1 MAQQLPQIHSVHSS
15 QRRPAH
21 GSARPAAPSLLAG
34 ALGLSCR
41 HRRAR
46 RLRSGGVLVGSPGD
60 ADYNFTR
67 QLGGVAVGQM
77 AMVALWAFDYRR
89 LSFEPHHGAACH
101 QRGAHPLP
109 HIPGL
114 GTDAGMG
121 AKSWIKIGMQV
132 QPGEFAKVTV
142 VLFAASLLARYQGTL
157 DDWREYCKVLGML
170 LVPFAAIMT
179 KPDLGTGLVYLAISA
194 VVLIMGG
201 AKGRYLLITL
211 IAGIAAIAA
220 VFAVDEL
227 LKYQQSDGTWEYRL
241 LKNYQRSRLLVFLN
255 PSGFPV
261 TATTSPRP
269 RSPSAAVALFGK
281 GHRQRHAVDPRLSA
295 RGPHGLHLLRSG
307 RGVRVRGRHGAHR
320 PVRPAHRGVPLHR
333 PARRQPL
340 RHAHR
345 HGRRRHVA
353 LQILENIGMDCGL
366 MPITGIPLPF
376 VSYGSSFMVVNFA
389 LIGLI
394 GSVYSHTSTQSGFA
408 RTPSHGRKAS

>member
-21 GSARPAAPSLLAG
+21 GSARPAAPSLLSRVPWGFLAVIA
-34 ALGLSCR
+34 ALVAYGLVVCWS
-41 HRRAR
+41 A
-46 RLRSGGVLVGSPGD
+46 VQGD

-67 QLGGVAVGQM
+67 QLQGVAVGLV

-89 LSFEPHHGAACH
+89 LSNLTTALLVINVVLIL
-101 QRGAHPLP
+101 LP

-179 KPDLGTGLVYLAISA
+179 QPDLGTGLVYLAISA
-194 VVLIMGG
+194 VVLVMGG

-241 LKNYQRSRLLVFLN
+241 LKNYQRSRLPEAPTDFIFCVLAEEF
-255 PSGFPV
+255 GFV
-261 TATTSPRP
+261 GVMALIGLY
-269 RSPSAAVALFGK
+269 ALLIVACLSIARRADNLFGMLI
-281 GHRQRHAVDPRLSA
+281 VM
-295 RGPHGLHLLRSG
+295 
-307 RGVRVRGRHGAHR
+307 GVVGMW
-320 PVRPAHRGVPLHR
+320 LF
-333 PARRQPL
+333 
-340 RHAHR
+340 
-345 HGRRRHVA
+345 
-353 LQILENIGMDCGL
+353 QILENIGMDCGL

>member
-21 GSARPAAPSLLAG
+21 GSARPAAPSLLSRVPWGFLAVV
-34 ALGLSCR
+34 A
-41 HRRAR
+41 
-46 RLRSGGVLVGSPGD
+46 VLVAYGLVVCWSAVQGD

-67 QLGGVAVGQM
+67 QLQGVAVGLV

-89 LSFEPHHGAACH
+89 LSNLTTALLVINVVLIL
-101 QRGAHPLP
+101 LP

-179 KPDLGTGLVYLAISA
+179 QPDLGTGLVYLAISA
-194 VVLIMGG
+194 VVLVMGG
-201 AKGRYLLITL
+201 AKGALPAHHAYRRHR
-211 IAGIAAIAA
+211 GHRGRVRRRRAAEVPA
-220 VFAVDEL
+220 VRRHVGVPPLEEL
-227 LKYQQSDGTWEYRL
+227 PAQPPARVPEPRGGPLRRRL
-241 LKNYQRSRLLVFLN
+241 Q
-255 PSGFPV
+255 
-261 TATTSPRP
+261 PRP
-269 RSPSAAVALFGK
+269 GQDCHRQRWPVRQ

-345 HGRRRHVA
+345 HGA
-353 LQILENIGMDCGL
+353 SSAC
-366 MPITGIPLPF
+366 
-376 VSYGSSFMVVNFA
+376 GSSRFWRTSAWTAA
-389 LIGLI
+389 LC
-394 GSVYSHTSTQSGFA
+394 
-408 RTPSHGRKAS
+408 PSRASRCPSSATAPRSWS